1 MKNNKLKEIK
11 GYAIAIIIPL
21 IIGGISAFITRDAM
35 DKFQEL
41 NQPFLSPPSWVFPVV
56 WTILYILMGIASYLI
71 YKNKNVFYYKERE
84 NSLILYAVQLVFNF
98 IWSILFFNMK
108 VFTFAFVWL
117 LVLWILILLLIINAK
132 KVNKVASYL
141 LIPYLLWVTFA
152 GYLNLMI
159 SILN

>member
-1 MKNNKLKEIK
+1 
-11 GYAIAIIIPL
+11 
-21 IIGGISAFITRDAM
+21 
-35 DKFQEL
+35 
-41 NQPFLSPPSWVFPVV
+41 
-56 WTILYILMGIASYLI
+56 
-71 YKNKNVFYYKERE
+71 
-84 NSLILYAVQLVFNF
+84 
-98 IWSILFFNMK
+98 MK